1 MGRRD
6 GWLEGFTLQV
16 TVPGA
21 EPYLVAQRFKVPK
34 KAENLGFSS
43 IGNKIPAGVELPV
56 RVDPRDAGRVE
67 IEWELWMGSP
77 GRKQAMRDGR
87 ASAAMA
93 WAEAVQ
99 LGDLTREQ
107 FEQQLTL
114 EVDHGRMDPADAAAA
129 RATLDG

>member
-1 MGRRD
+1 M
-6 GWLEGFTLQV
+6 
-16 TVPGA
+16 
-21 EPYLVAQRFKVPK
+21 
-34 KAENLGFSS
+34 
-43 IGNKIPAGVELPV
+43 
-56 RVDPRDAGRVE
+56 
-67 IEWELWMGSP
+67 
-77 GRKQAMRDGR
+77 RKQAMRDGR

-93 WAEAVQ
+93 WAEAVV